1 MAPSTRPDPLLT
13 RPDPDVD
20 RWSTAIDR
28 WSSSGLT
35 VVRHRWPP
43 LTATINHHWLVAP
56 VTSSR
61 TADWPHGTTQVV
73 TRGVL
78 IIMQVRFGTRK
89 LVLDELEVR
98 SRLGIGSVVGLDC

>member
-73 TRGVL
+73 TL
-78 IIMQVRFGTRK
+78 AFGTRK
-89 LVLDELEVR
+89 LVRDELEVR